1 MSSYRPFIVKLYW
14 GGKVS
19 NIGGVISIDENT
31 LTSSFIVRTDS
42 MSYNELLDIVC
53 SHVQIDRATVN
64 VNLVLYYTFQGVPL
78 TSNLFGDEGVN
89 ITAAEEQP
97 DADEELEDADEE
109 IQQEE
114 DETEDSEVPPS
125 DSESDDEFILPHS
138 SEQYHTG
145 VYQGFC
151 NGPTEDYDEVA
162 ELRDCQLPDFD
173 DEDYMDIWNP
183 NANQIRVGMFFKTKE
198 EVVCA
203 VRQWNV
209 ACNREI
215 IVSESRPSVWRP
227 NATQEVKN
235 TVTTSKHPFMSLGCN
250 GAQQQPLFKIK
261 DVAAHISRLIQS
273 DISLPVKQIRAYLKD
288 TLHVDVSYSKAWLG
302 RRKAI
307 ENIHGSW
314 DTNFM
319 ELPSYMREL
328 QNRNNGTVV
337 QWFHHP
343 HGTSHCATFKYVF
356 WAFKPSIDAFHLCQ
370 PVISIDGTHLKGP
383 YRSKLLIAV
392 SKNANNYILPVAYAI
407 VDEETIE
414 SWSWFLKQ
422 FRDHVADDRMG
433 PLCVLSDRHKGI
445 IHAMTNMDDW
455 KEPNAYHRFCLRHV
469 RSNLMN
475 RFKSA
480 SIKKLCWAIGSTTQK
495 RKYISAVRELR
506 SINEEAWQYLL
517 NIEKQQWTL
526 LFDSGRRRWGTLTT
540 NISESMNNVLRDA
553 RLLPI
558 KACIDFTF
566 QKDVSQYVKHAE
578 IANNCNTAL
587 PPRMWRV
594 FNNRDRRAQDHEVF
608 LYDHLEARYRVTSKM
623 ETNDDGGND
632 YTVEYF
638 RKKCTCRKW
647 QTERFPCSH
656 AIAVCRHRDG
666 LPHEIVDVRFHTS
679 TYRQQYGGHY
689 YPLRHKSLWSD
700 AGWRIQG
707 DPSKVTTLRGRRRA
721 RRIRNEMDVHY
732 ADEPRNYK
740 CGICKE
746 LGHRRTNCPYV
757 NH

>member
-31 LTSSFIVRTDS
+31 LTSSFIVRNDS

-89 ITAAEEQP
+89 MLYYLAAHQINFIGDIFVTWEPKIIFQQTSMMDLLRGFSASQSYVGEMGSPTHVDNQLLYQQPADEEQE
-97 DADEELEDADEE
+97 DADEDLEDADEDLE
-109 IQQEE
+109 DAQE
-114 DETEDSEVPPS
+114 DGETEDSEVPPS
-125 DSESDDEFILPHS
+125 DSESDDEFLLPQS

-151 NGPTEDYDEVA
+151 NGPSEDYDEVA

-173 DEDYMDIWNP
+173 DEDVMDIWNP
-183 NANQIRVGMFFKTKE
+183 NANLIRVGMFFKTKD
-198 EVVCA
+198 EVWCA
-203 VRQWNV
+203 TT
-209 ACNREI
+209 
-215 IVSESRPSVWRP
+215 IVVL
-227 NATQEVKN
+227 NQK
-235 TVTTSKHPFMSLGCN
+235 M
-250 GAQQQPLFKIK
+250 
-261 DVAAHISRLIQS
+261 SRLIFLDFQS

-288 TLHVDVSYSKAWLG
+288 ALHVDVSYSKAWLG
-302 RRKAI
+302 RRKTI

-328 QNRNNGTVV
+328 QNRNHGTVV

-370 PVISIDGTHLKGP
+370 LVISIDRTHLKGP
-383 YRSKLLIAV
+383 YQSKLLIVV

-433 PLCVLSDRHKGI
+433 PL
-445 IHAMTNMDDW
+445 
-455 KEPNAYHRFCLRHV
+455 
-469 RSNLMN
+469 SNLMN

-495 RKYISAVRELR
+495 KKYISAVRELR

-517 NIEKQQWTL
+517 NIEKRQWTL

-594 FNNRDRRAQDHEVF
+594 FNNFDRRAQDHKVF

-638 RKKCTCRKW
+638 RKKSTCRKW

-679 TYRQQYGGHY
+679 TYRQQYGV
-689 YPLRHKSLWSD
+689 
-700 AGWRIQG
+700 II
-707 DPSKVTTLRGRRRA
+707 T
-721 RRIRNEMDVHY
+721 HY
-732 ADEPRNYK
+732 ATSLFGPMPVGEYK
-740 CGICKE
+740 ETRQKLQHYGEGDVREESEMRWSPLC
-746 LGHRRTNCPYV
+746 R
-757 NH
+757 